1 MSIGAMAAA
10 RRTDMQETS
19 TPTAL
24 VTLFG
29 TLAIVVLPA
38 LSTVADAV
46 GLPLSP
52 AFFGAWAGASVHD
65 VGQVVAT
72 AQTAGAAA
80 LAVAVVVK
88 LTRVLMLAP
97 MVAIASL
104 HTRRAARASGTATGT
119 LPPVVPTF
127 ILGFVALVLLR
138 SFVPVPDVVVEVVD
152 IVRNALL
159 AAALVGIGAGLR
171 LEQLVRSGGRAIAAG
186 ALAWLVI
193 LGLGLA
199 VAAVVTA

>member
-1 MSIGAMAAA
+1 
-10 RRTDMQETS
+10 
-19 TPTAL
+19 
-24 VTLFG
+24 
-29 TLAIVVLPA
+29 
-38 LSTVADAV
+38 
-46 GLPLSP
+46 
-52 AFFGAWAGASVHD
+52 
-65 VGQVVAT
+65 
-72 AQTAGAAA
+72 
-80 LAVAVVVK
+80 
-88 LTRVLMLAP
+88 MLAP